1 MGVYVS
7 FTTVAKFPHIAYGAY
22 CLCTSYEITYIP
34 VFFTDCYFISN
45 SNLDTTLCWE
55 SSITVV
61 IVEHYKLD
69 VLQVAVVIDSPASC
83 SDERHWADNI
93 PLIKSSSVH

>member
-1 MGVYVS
+1 MLVLPPLLN
-7 FTTVAKFPHIAYGAY
+7 FPTLPMAPIAY
-22 CLCTSYEITYIP
+22 CLCTSYEIPYIP

-83 SDERHWADNI
+83 SDERH
-93 PLIKSSSVH
+93 